1 MIEESFRLDDD
12 FNKIINDTLKDE
24 GIDKVD
30 KIETISTGWT
40 NMVFEAY
47 TDKGNYFFRFPRDK
61 FWARTIVKDYEF
73 AKYIHGK
80 TKYETSNLNL
90 GFDNRRPFTYHKK
103 IKGVP
108 LADRIDKLSPEKIKQ
123 VTNQIAEFMFEL
135 HNIEFKPNE
144 VFSVINIGTNLNDFI
159 NELLDLHVKPEDKVF
174 WKSENFNMKENDYC
188 LVHGD
193 LNTSNILLDEN
204 DNVSAIIDF
213 GFGGFGNKYFDISRV
228 LSRSYPESFKEELI
242 SSYSEFEKNDL
253 SIPDVNKNITIWN
266 NIDQAYINY
275 MRTIG
280 IYE

>member
-12 FNKIINDTLKDE
+12 FNKIISDTLKDE

-174 WKSENFNMKENDYC
+174 WKSENFDMRENDYC

-193 LNTSNILLDEN
+193 LNSSNILLD
-204 DNVSAIIDF
+204 DNNNVTAVIDF
-213 GFGGFGNKYFDISRV
+213 GFAGYGNKYFDIARIIGRCPKNFEKSIAHEYE
-228 LSRSYPESFKEELI
+228 LLENKKINEEEL
-242 SSYSEFEKNDL
+242 
-253 SIPDVNKNITIWN
+253 NKNIDIWN
-266 NIDQAYINY
+266 NIDQGYINY
-275 MRTIG
+275 MKSIKLM
-280 IYE
+280 

>member
-1 MIEESFRLDDD
+1 MR
-12 FNKIINDTLKDE
+12 
-24 GIDKVD
+24 
-30 KIETISTGWT
+30 
-40 NMVFEAY
+40 
-47 TDKGNYFFRFPRDK
+47 
-61 FWARTIVKDYEF
+61 
-73 AKYIHGK
+73 
-80 TKYETSNLNL
+80 
-90 GFDNRRPFTYHKK
+90 
-103 IKGVP
+103 
-108 LADRIDKLSPEKIKQ
+108 
-123 VTNQIAEFMFEL
+123 
-135 HNIEFKPNE
+135 
-144 VFSVINIGTNLNDFI
+144 
-159 NELLDLHVKPEDKVF
+159 
-174 WKSENFNMKENDYC
+174 ENDYC

>member
-12 FNKIINDTLKDE
+12 FNKIISDTLKDE

-174 WKSENFNMKENDYC
+174 WKSENFNMRENDYC

>member
-12 FNKIINDTLKDE
+12 FNKIISDTLKDE
-24 GIDKVD
+24 GIDKVN

-73 AKYIHGK
+73 AKFIYGK
-80 TKYETSNLNL
+80 TKYQTSDLNL

-103 IKGVP
+103 IAGVP
-108 LADRIDKLSPEKIKQ
+108 LADRIDKLSPEKIKK

-135 HNIEFKPNE
+135 HNIEFNQSD

-159 NELLDLHVKPEDKVF
+159 NELLELHVKPEDKVF
-174 WKSENFNMKENDYC
+174 WKSENFDMKENDYC

-228 LSRSYPESFKEELI
+228 LSRSYPDTFKEELI
-242 SSYSEFEKNDL
+242 NSYSEYEKNNL

>member
-1 MIEESFRLDDD
+1 MIEESFKLDDD

>member
-12 FNKIINDTLKDE
+12 FNKIISDTLKDE

-40 NMVFEAY
+40 DMVFEAY

>member
-1 MIEESFRLDDD
+1 
-12 FNKIINDTLKDE
+12 
-24 GIDKVD
+24 
-30 KIETISTGWT
+30 
-40 NMVFEAY
+40 
-47 TDKGNYFFRFPRDK
+47 
-61 FWARTIVKDYEF
+61 
-73 AKYIHGK
+73 
-80 TKYETSNLNL
+80 
-90 GFDNRRPFTYHKK
+90 
-103 IKGVP
+103 
-108 LADRIDKLSPEKIKQ
+108 
-123 VTNQIAEFMFEL
+123 MFEL

-174 WKSENFNMKENDYC
+174 WKSENFDMRENDYC

>member
-12 FNKIINDTLKDE
+12 FNKIISDTLKDE

-174 WKSENFNMKENDYC
+174 WKSENFDMRENDYC

>member
-242 SSYSEFEKNDL
+242 NSYSEFEKNDL

>member
-12 FNKIINDTLKDE
+12 FNKIISDTLKDE

-108 LADRIDKLSPEKIKQ
+108 LADRIDKLSPEKIKN

-174 WKSENFNMKENDYC
+174 WKSENFDMRENDYC

>member
-12 FNKIINDTLKDE
+12 FNKIISDTLKDE

-174 WKSENFNMKENDYC
+174 WKSENFDMRENDYC

-242 SSYSEFEKNDL
+242 SSY
-253 SIPDVNKNITIWN
+253 
-266 NIDQAYINY
+266 
-275 MRTIG
+275 
-280 IYE
+280 

>member
-1 MIEESFRLDDD
+1 MIEESFKLDDD
-12 FNKIINDTLKDE
+12 FNKIIRDTLKDE

-108 LADRIDKLSPEKIKQ
+108 LADRIDKLSPEKIKN